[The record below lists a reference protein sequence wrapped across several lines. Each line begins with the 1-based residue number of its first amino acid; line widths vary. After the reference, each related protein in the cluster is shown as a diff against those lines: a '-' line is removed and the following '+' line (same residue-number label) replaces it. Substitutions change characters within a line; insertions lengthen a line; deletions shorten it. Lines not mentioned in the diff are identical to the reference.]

1 MQEKQKNCPYLF
13 NIMKIKD
20 KEFSIF
26 IPKEKIEERILELA
40 DQINQDYKDKAP
52 LFIAILNGS
61 FMFAADLLK
70 KIEIP
75 TEISF
80 VKLNSYTKT
89 HSSGKVKELIG
100 LDENIFGRNLIII
113 EDIVDTGL
121 TIQHLLTE
129 LFELGP
135 KSIEVATLL
144 HKPEA
149 TVEDL
154 RLRYVGFKIPKKFVV
169 GYGLDYDGQ
178 GRNLNDLYSLPN

>member
-1 MQEKQKNCPYLF
+1 
-13 NIMKIKD
+13 MKVKD

-26 IPKEKIEERILELA
+26 IPKHEIEKRIEGLA
-40 DQINQDYKDKAP
+40 QQINQDYATKSP
-52 LFIAILNGS
+52 LFVAVLNGS
-61 FMFAADLLK
+61 FMFAADLMK
-70 KIEIP
+70 KINIP
-75 TEISF
+75 AEISF
-80 VKLNSYTKT
+80 IKLNSYHKT

-100 LDENIFGRNLIII
+100 LDENIFGRHLIIV

-121 TIQHLLTE
+121 TIKHLLDE
-129 LFELGP
+129 LLELGP

-154 RLRYVGFKIPKKFVV
+154 HLQYVGFEIPNKFVV

-178 GRNLNDLYSLPN
+178 GRNLNDLYTISG